1 MVFLCTAIILSS
13 GDFIRVVG
21 GEVFPLGILGFRLP
35 KHFLVFSFGLHAF
48 SLFPYCF
55 IFDMSCVA

>member
-1 MVFLCTAIILSS
+1 MLLCTTIILSS
-13 GDFIRVVG
+13 GDFRQVVG
-21 GEVFPLGILGFRLP
+21 REVFPPNISGFALS

-48 SLFPYCF
+48 TLFLYCF

>member
-1 MVFLCTAIILSS
+1 MLLCTAIILSRR
-13 GDFIRVVG
+13 DFRQAVG
-21 GEVFPLGILGFRLP
+21 REVFPPNVSDFALP

-48 SLFPYCF
+48 TLFPYCF